1 MLKFC
6 LLLLQCEIESNK
18 QNAARQSALVQS
30 LRERIREAEDSAA
43 EKENFANRSDITIT
57 SLKKEMQNQ
66 QDRLQQVES
75 SLKHHISAEEEA
87 SSRAAKWESKVLQL
101 YKSTM
106 WKLVFTVIFTV
117 NSLLIDTLVK
127 HRLELVPSG
136 RPRPSDKGGG
146 WGGARHPDPE
156 IRWGPSLKKIFFFPF
171 GLSLV

>member
-1 MLKFC
+1 MLKSC

-30 LRERIREAEDSAA
+30 LRERIREAEDLAA

-87 SSRAAKWESKVLQL
+87 SSRAAKWESKVQL
-101 YKSTM
+101 YKM
-106 WKLVFTVIFTV
+106 Y
-117 NSLLIDTLVK
+117 NVK
-127 HRLELVPSG
+127 ASFYNHFYSQ
-136 RPRPSDKGGG
+136 
-146 WGGARHPDPE
+146 
-156 IRWGPSLKKIFFFPF
+156 
-171 GLSLV
+171 LSLIKLIPW

>member
-1 MLKFC
+1 MSLLQKIYVHFLMLKSC
-6 LLLLQCEIESNK
+6 LPLLQCEIESNK

-87 SSRAAKWESKVLQL
+87 STRAAKWESKVQL
-101 YKSTM
+101 YKM
-106 WKLVFTVIFTV
+106 Y
-117 NSLLIDTLVK
+117 NVK
-127 HRLELVPSG
+127 ASFYSHFYSQ
-136 RPRPSDKGGG
+136 
-146 WGGARHPDPE
+146 
-156 IRWGPSLKKIFFFPF
+156 
-171 GLSLV
+171 LSLN

>member
-1 MLKFC
+1 VHFLTPQKSC

-57 SLKKEMQNQ
+57 SLKKEMQNK

-101 YKSTM
+101 YNVQCES
-106 WKLVFTVIFTV
+106 
-117 NSLLIDTLVK
+117 
-127 HRLELVPSG
+127 
-136 RPRPSDKGGG
+136 
-146 WGGARHPDPE
+146 
-156 IRWGPSLKKIFFFPF
+156 
-171 GLSLV
+171 

>member
-1 MLKFC
+1 MLKSC

-87 SSRAAKWESKVLQL
+87 SSRAAKWESKVQP
-101 YKSTM
+101 YKM
-106 WKLVFTVIFTV
+106 Y
-117 NSLLIDTLVK
+117 NVK
-127 HRLELVPSG
+127 ASFYSHFYSQ
-136 RPRPSDKGGG
+136 
-146 WGGARHPDPE
+146 
-156 IRWGPSLKKIFFFPF
+156 
-171 GLSLV
+171 LSLIKLIPW

>member
-1 MLKFC
+1 MLKSC

-87 SSRAAKWESKVLQL
+87 SSRATKWESKVQL
-101 YKSTM
+101 YKM
-106 WKLVFTVIFTV
+106 Y
-117 NSLLIDTLVK
+117 NVK
-127 HRLELVPSG
+127 ASFYSHFYSQ
-136 RPRPSDKGGG
+136 
-146 WGGARHPDPE
+146 
-156 IRWGPSLKKIFFFPF
+156 
-171 GLSLV
+171 LSLIKLIPW

>member
-1 MLKFC
+1 MLKSC

-87 SSRAAKWESKVLQL
+87 SSRAAKWESKVQL
-101 YKSTM
+101 YKM
-106 WKLVFTVIFTV
+106 Y
-117 NSLLIDTLVK
+117 NVK
-127 HRLELVPSG
+127 ASFYSHFYSQL
-136 RPRPSDKGGG
+136 
-146 WGGARHPDPE
+146 
-156 IRWGPSLKKIFFFPF
+156 SLKTSPRVGPQWQTQTFR
-171 GLSLV
+171 

>member
-1 MLKFC
+1 MLKSC

-87 SSRAAKWESKVLQL
+87 SSRAAKWESKVQL
-101 YKSTM
+101 YKM
-106 WKLVFTVIFTV
+106 YKLCESYSFYSHFY
-117 NSLLIDTLVK
+117 SQ
-127 HRLELVPSG
+127 
-136 RPRPSDKGGG
+136 
-146 WGGARHPDPE
+146 
-156 IRWGPSLKKIFFFPF
+156 
-171 GLSLV
+171 LSLNWYLGKTSPRVGPQWQTQTFR